1 MADSDRR
8 VESDKK
14 AESDGSG
21 LHFSLSDFLA
31 PTFSMCEHYLWREEL
46 GYLLSPFIPYQG
58 SRDAIADVATDS
70 GVWLLDVAK
79 KYPYAQCFGLD
90 ISTKLCP
97 PNAWLPA
104 NVAFQSWDIHHN
116 PPVFL
121 RVRFDVVHVRSLCG
135 VIRADPDSVVRNMAA
150 LLKPHGYLQWEEVE
164 TSCAYIETVNAT
176 VRAHA
181 VLDMG
186 RLVRA
191 SPECVLMPNIPD
203 LLRANGFYNVQWS
216 RVVPPKPLLKYHTDM
231 LVLKWAELVSRLPA
245 TDERKEQYSRLMLD
259 VKEETQKGVACVS
272 PKMVFVAQRTW

>member
-1 MADSDRR
+1 MADSDRK

-21 LHFSLSDFLA
+21 LHISLSDFLA
-31 PTFSMCEHYLWREEL
+31 PTTSMCEHYLWREEL
-46 GYLLSPFIPYQG
+46 GYLLNPSIPYQG
-58 SRDAIADVATDS
+58 SKDAIADVATDS
-70 GVWLLDVAK
+70 GVWLLDVAN

-90 ISTKLCP
+90 VSTKLCP

-104 NVAFQSWDIHHN
+104 NVTFHSWDIHHN

-135 VIRADPDSVVRNMAA
+135 IIRADPGSVVRNMAA

-164 TSCAYIETVNAT
+164 ASCTDIETVNAT
-176 VRAHA
+176 VKAHA
-181 VLDMG
+181 VLG
-186 RLVRA
+186 LGKLVKA
-191 SPECVLMPNIPD
+191 SPECVLMPRVPD
-203 LLRANGFYNVQWS
+203 LLMANGFYNVRWS
-216 RVVPPKPLLKYHTDM
+216 RVVPQKPLLKYHTDM

-259 VKEETQKGVACVS
+259 VKEQTQKGVAYVS
-272 PKMVFVAQRTW
+272 PKLVFVAQRTW